1 MKTYVL
7 RLHPGQDLRLE
18 LVKFAQENDIQA
30 GFIISCVG
38 SLKRAA
44 LRMAGQFGPVASFF
58 EEKFEILSLV
68 GTISPDKP
76 HLHIALSNADA
87 KMVGGHL
94 QGGSLV
100 DLTAEII
107 IGDLEDKVFRRE
119 LDTQTGFP
127 ELVVYPRRE

>member
-7 RLHPGQDLRLE
+7 RLRPGQDLRLE
-18 LVKFAQENDIQA
+18 LVKFARENDIQA

-68 GTISPDKP
+68 GTISVDKP

-94 QGGSLV
+94 QEGSVV

-107 IGDLEDKVFRRE
+107 IGDLEGQVFRRE
-119 LDTQTGFP
+119 LDLQTGFP
-127 ELVVYPRRE
+127 ELVVYPRNN